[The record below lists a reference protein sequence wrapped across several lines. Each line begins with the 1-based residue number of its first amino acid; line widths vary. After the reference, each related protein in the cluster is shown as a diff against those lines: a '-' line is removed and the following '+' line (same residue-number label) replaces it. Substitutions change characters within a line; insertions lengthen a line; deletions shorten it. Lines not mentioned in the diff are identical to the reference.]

1 MKFQKVKDSNW
12 TKLQKNN
19 KDVVKK
25 SSISSS
31 SIKNN
36 KKDND
41 LKNLTKN
48 QKNSSNLN
56 QNISS
61 KPKKIIDSEIKLKYV
76 GLDCEMVGVG
86 LSGNKSVLARA
97 CLVDWDG
104 NVIYDKFVRPSEY
117 VTDFRTK
124 YSGIRKEDFRKDSN
138 AITLEECQK
147 DIAKILKNKIVV
159 GHSLKNDFN
168 VLLLRHSRNMIRDTA
183 TYRPYMRNSFGNK
196 YKPRALR
203 DLAKQYLQTTI
214 QDGEHDPGVDA
225 RTAMEL
231 YKLEYNNWEKCLND
245 KNVRRG
251 DHLKAS
257 FLK

>member
-1 MKFQKVKDSNW
+1 MKFQGGKDSNW
-12 TKLQKNN
+12 TKFKKIN
-19 KDVVKK
+19 KDIKK
-25 SSISSS
+25 SSNSTSSLKNTKKDISLIRVENS
-31 SIKNN
+31 SIEI
-36 KKDND
+36 
-41 LKNLTKN
+41 
-48 QKNSSNLN
+48 QK
-56 QNISS
+56 ISS
-61 KPKKIIDSEIKLKYV
+61 KPKPKKVVDPEIKMKYV

-97 CLVDWDG
+97 CLVNWDG

-196 YKPRALR
+196 FKPRALR
-203 DLAKQYLQTTI
+203 DLAKQYLQITI
-214 QDGEHDPGVDA
+214 QEGEHDPGIDA

-231 YKLEYNNWEKCLND
+231 YKLEYDNWEKGLVD